1 MRQKWISWWHRPSGG
16 REVLWVIIPL
26 VISTCS
32 WTVMHFID
40 RMFLIWHSQQELAAA
55 LPAAMVSFVVVCF
68 FLGVATYVNTFV
80 AQYFGAKRDDRIGL
94 AVWQGVWIGLI
105 SIPLLLAT
113 IPLAPWFFE
122 QIGHGASV
130 QPLEAIYYQGLCY
143 GQGGMVVGAALAGF
157 FIGRGDMRTIM
168 LVNLFAAGLNIVLD
182 YPLIFGAWGFE
193 ERGIQGAAWATSIA
207 QWGKVIV
214 LFLLMMRLPYRQRFG
229 TVSGIRLDPT
239 LMRRLL
245 RFGAPSGVQFLVE
258 CSGITALIM
267 VLGRLG
273 ELELTA
279 SNLAFNVEAL
289 AFMPMLGVGI
299 AVSTLVGQRLGEERP
314 DLAERATWTAFQ
326 IGIAYVLCVASF
338 YVFAPRLLLLAHAA
352 HADPGQFE
360 RIAELTV
367 VLLRFVAVFCLFDAT
382 NIVFVNAIKG
392 AGDTRFVMI
401 TTASLASAAVLATWF
416 GTEYLAMGIYG
427 TWTIITVWIFL
438 LGVIFFARFRQG
450 KWRSMRVIEPT
461 LIINDENFSDE
472 DSLSPKRRSPVL
484 DPLPVPATEN
494 V

>member
-1 MRQKWISWWHRPSGG
+1 MRHKWITWWHRPAGG
-16 REVLWVIIPL
+16 REVLGVVIPL

-40 RMFLIWHSQQELAAA
+40 RMFLVWHSQQELAAA

-80 AQYFGAKRDDRIGL
+80 AQYFGARRDDRIGL
-94 AVWQGVWIGLI
+94 AVWQGVWIGLL

-122 QIGHGASV
+122 QIGHGSNV
-130 QPLEAIYYQGLCY
+130 QGLEAIYYEGLCY
-143 GQGGMVVGAALAGF
+143 GQGAMVVGAAVAGF

-168 LVNLFAAGLNIVLD
+168 LVNIFAAALNILLD
-182 YPLIFGAWGFE
+182 YPLIFGAWGME
-193 ERGIQGAAWATSIA
+193 ERGIQGAAWATSAA
-207 QWGKVIV
+207 QWAKVLV
-214 LFLLMMRLPYRQRFG
+214 LFWLMFQVQYRERFG
-229 TVSGIRLDPT
+229 TLGGMRLNLP

-273 ELELTA
+273 EVELTA

-289 AFMPMLGVGI
+289 AFMPMLAIGI
-299 AVSTLVGQRLGEERP
+299 AVSTLVGQRLGDNRP

-326 IGIAYVLCVASF
+326 LGIAYVLCVSSL
-338 YVFAPRLLLLAHAA
+338 YVFAPRLLLMAHQA
-352 HADPGQFE
+352 HADPAQFE
-360 RIAELTV
+360 QVAALTI
-367 VLLRFVAVFCLFDAT
+367 VLLRFVALFCLFDAT

-401 TTASLASAAVLATWF
+401 TTVSLAIAAVAATWI
-416 GTEYLAMGIYG
+416 GTEYLAMGILG
-427 TWTIITVWIFL
+427 TWTIITIWIFL
-438 LGVIFFARFRQG
+438 LGAIFFARFMQG

-461 LIINDENFSDE
+461 LVGEADDTGVGE
-472 DSLSPKRRSPVL
+472 SLEPSQPAAVL
-484 DPLPVPATEN
+484 DPPPVTATEN

>member
-1 MRQKWISWWHRPSGG
+1 M
-16 REVLWVIIPL
+16 VIPL

-40 RMFLIWHSQQELAAA
+40 RMFLLWHSQEELAAA

-80 AQYFGAKRDDRIGL
+80 AQYFGARRHDRIGL
-94 AVWQGVWIGLI
+94 AVWQGVWIGLV

-122 QIGHGASV
+122 QIGHGTNV

-143 GQGGMVVGAALAGF
+143 GQGAMVVAAAVAGF

-168 LVNLFAAGLNIVLD
+168 LVNLFAAGLNILLD
-182 YPLIFGAWGFE
+182 YPLIFGTWGFE

-207 QWGKVIV
+207 QWAKVLV
-214 LFLLMMRLPYRQRFG
+214 LFSLMLQLQYRERFG
-229 TVSGIRLDPT
+229 TLSGMRLDFP

-273 ELELTA
+273 EIELTA

-289 AFMPMLGVGI
+289 AFMPMLAVGI

-326 IGIAYVLCVASF
+326 LGIAYVLCISSL
-338 YVFAPRLLLLAHAA
+338 YVFAPRLLLMAHAA
-352 HADPGQFE
+352 HADPAQFE
-360 RIAELTV
+360 QVAALTI
-367 VLLRFVAVFCLFDAT
+367 VLLRFVALFCLFDAT

-401 TTASLASAAVLATWF
+401 TTVSLACSAVAATWIA
-416 GTEYLAMGIYG
+416 TEYFGFGILG
-427 TWTIITVWIFL
+427 TWTIITIWIFL
-438 LGVIFFARFRQG
+438 LGAIFFARFMQG
-450 KWRSMRVIEPT
+450 TWRSMRVIEPA
-461 LIINDENFSDE
+461 LVAEE
-472 DSLSPKRRSPVL
+472 DKAGDDDPREPSPAQTVL
-484 DPLPVPATEN
+484 DPLPVPATESAS
-494 V
+494 